1 MAPFLPLRR
10 MVAAAGA
17 VAIAI
22 GAAACGGGDDNGKTS
37 TQSPSS
43 GQQNSTPANRTQR
56 VTGGETVMSFDSQS
70 RRLLERAG
78 VRIEPIG
85 EATRSGRRVVFP
97 IAGGQLR
104 FTPLSGRIEHR
115 GGLRLSAGGAHVDA
129 TDLVVRP
136 GRGVVTAMVGG
147 HRVPLLSIE
156 AGRPRKVPVSHAIE
170 VPATVAFTGRALPDA
185 ADPLV
190 RSVLRGG
197 VRVGTLRIAADT

>member
-1 MAPFLPLRR
+1 

-22 GAAACGGGDDNGKTS
+22 GAAACGGDDNGKTT
-37 TQSPSS
+37 TQSRSS
-43 GQQNSTPANRTQR
+43 GQQSSTPANRVQR
-56 VTGGETVMSFDSQS
+56 VTGGETVMSFDSPSQ
-70 RRLLERAG
+70 RLLDRAG

-85 EATRSGRRVVFP
+85 EATRSGGRIVFP

-147 HRVPLLSIE
+147 HRVPLLSVK

-170 VPATVAFTGRALPDA
+170 VPATVTFTGRALPDA